1 MIESI
6 TIATTKNKCIKVLR
20 DFTMATRVI
29 VKKIKTLTEFLLSM
43 KAGET
48 VEIPEREYRCAHVRS
63 CVSRLRKNKGVTFF
77 CTQAGMPEGCKV
89 TRMN

>member
-1 MIESI
+1 
-6 TIATTKNKCIKVLR
+6 
-20 DFTMATRVI
+20 MATRI
-29 VKKIKTLTEFLLSM
+29 IIKRVRNLTEFLLSM

-48 VEIPEREYRCAHVRS
+48 VEIPEREFRCGNVRS
-63 CVSRLRKNKGVTFF
+63 CVSRLRKSKGVTFF